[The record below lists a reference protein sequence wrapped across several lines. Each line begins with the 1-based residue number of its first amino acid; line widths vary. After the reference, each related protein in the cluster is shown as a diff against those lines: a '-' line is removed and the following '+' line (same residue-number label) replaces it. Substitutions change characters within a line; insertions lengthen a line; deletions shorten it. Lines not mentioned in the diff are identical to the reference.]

1 MQRKDKRNQSDSLGL
16 HRIVRIELRSFDAY
30 LKIYRNSMEH
40 KKQMALGVT
49 LKDSF
54 VRIRHISKE
63 MCRIFV
69 GHENDIIVF
78 IFFPEGH
85 LI

>member
-1 MQRKDKRNQSDSLGL
+1 
-16 HRIVRIELRSFDAY
+16 
-30 LKIYRNSMEH
+30 MEH